1 MGQWSSVGL
10 HWFTYLYVIQ
20 AYCVCVCVLYMCV
33 CVCVCMH
40 ACVWVHVCVCVW
52 VRVCVRACVCA
63 CMYIYVCVRVCV
75 RVYCTCVYVRA
86 ELQVG
91 VLLCCSGDTS
101 GYRYEVQARDL
112 AQDLVEAGIAKC
124 HLPAEALPSPPSQ
137 GKDSVR
143 GSDQSPPCI
152 PCE

>member
-1 MGQWSSVGL
+1 M
-10 HWFTYLYVIQ
+10 
-20 AYCVCVCVLYMCV
+20 
-33 CVCVCMH
+33 
-40 ACVWVHVCVCVW
+40 
-52 VRVCVRACVCA
+52 
-63 CMYIYVCVRVCV
+63 
-75 RVYCTCVYVRA
+75 YVRA

-112 AQDLVEAGIAKC
+112 AQDLVEAGIAKR